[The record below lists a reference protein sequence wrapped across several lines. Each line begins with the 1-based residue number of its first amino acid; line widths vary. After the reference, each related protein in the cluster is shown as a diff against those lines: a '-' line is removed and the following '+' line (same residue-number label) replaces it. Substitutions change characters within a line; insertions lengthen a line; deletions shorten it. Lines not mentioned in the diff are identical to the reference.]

1 MALIF
6 FFFFDKIVSKSLIR
20 FLVYI
25 LPFRNYYIY
34 IGILIVDFSIEQD
47 FLHDNFTFS
56 MPKERN
62 EDP

>member
-1 MALIF
+1 MALI

-47 FLHDNFTFS
+47 FLHDNFIFS

-62 EDP
+62 KDP

>member
-6 FFFFDKIVSKSLIR
+6 FFHKIVSKSLIR

-56 MPKERN
+56 MSKERN
-62 EDP
+62 KDP